1 MISLLLIIFGS
12 IIFVL
17 LLFQLSQFLESLTSK
32 LTSEGDLDGILLTG
46 IELLYPH
53 FITEVQIIRPQ
64 LLSKFNIDK
73 MPESKVKVGQL
84 LSQHSWKLV
93 TANIKY
99 YPGEQSDSLMSLWFM
114 NASENIIWNL
124 RCQTY

>member
-1 MISLLLIIFGS
+1 MISLLLFIFGS

-53 FITEVQIIRPQ
+53 FITEVQIIRQQ

-84 LSQHSWKLV
+84 LSQHS
-93 TANIKY
+93 
-99 YPGEQSDSLMSLWFM
+99 
-114 NASENIIWNL
+114 
-124 RCQTY
+124 